1 MRSVRWSLAFVALAS
16 CGGQRE
22 VPQTMRWDL
31 TKTGYCDAP
40 GRLTARGEAEI
51 TLRYVKAPDHYEK
64 LCSTRVAT
72 HLQAMGRNPVEV
84 VFLYDARTKGRS
96 LCSVDVVKGTLL
108 GGASGKSCADLGH
121 EGGGIELLGSAAPRP
136 DPFATP

>member
-1 MRSVRWSLAFVALAS
+1 MLVVLLHPDGTPVDNGQGAGEVEPDGHAGVAAVGQVEGLEEGAGR
-16 CGGQRE
+16 GGVDR
-22 VPQTMRWDL
+22 VAD
-31 TKTGYCDAP
+31 
-40 GRLTARGEAEI
+40 
-51 TLRYVKAPDHYEK
+51 PDHAE
-64 LCSTRVAT
+64 LGPGRVAT

-96 LCSVDVVKGTLL
+96 ICSVDVVKGTLL